1 MLPEE
6 QQEKCKKSQC
16 DYLDTKKDKKKNKKK
31 DDNGISPRNLDDQ
44 YDEDLDFG
52 NFGT

>member
-6 QQEKCKKSQC
+6 AQEKCKKSQC
-16 DYLDTKKDKKKNKKK
+16 EGPSRKDKKKNKNK
-31 DDNGISPRNLDDQ
+31 DDGISPRNLDDQ
-44 YDEDLDFG
+44 YDDDSEFG